1 MHENATLVER
11 IMSYVDEGDHE
22 KAEALASVADYLEE
36 CYLWDVTFEGPA
48 D

>member
-11 IMSYVDEGDHE
+11 IMSYVDEGENE
-22 KAEALASVADYLEE
+22 KAEALAQVADYLEE
-36 CYLWDVTFEGPA
+36 CYLWDVTFDGPA